1 MTDKIYFRLSETI
14 AYLNV
19 IFSLIGGFRTTYF
32 IVSCI
37 DSFPTCCIYVSNINV
52 HVFAKTADFWNPN
65 QVGIVF
71 Y

>member
-1 MTDKIYFRLSETI
+1 MTDKTYFRLSETI

-19 IFSLIGGFRTTYF
+19 IFSLIGGFHTTYF

-52 HVFAKTADFWNPN
+52 QKLLIFETTLKKVSYSTK
-65 QVGIVF
+65 
-71 Y
+71 